1 MNQADQ
7 TLSRIVANIDPMS
20 LNDEYGRLP
29 SDFAYWSEK
38 YADSKKAFALAKVD
52 RDITRSR
59 LRMIARETIEVSG
72 KRATESMVDATVE
85 LDPAWL
91 EVKTKEIECEAE
103 SLRIHGVL
111 ESLRAKRDMLIQ
123 MGAQARAEMK
133 SF

>member
-1 MNQADQ
+1 MKQEDIALARTSVTIDE
-7 TLSRIVANIDPMS
+7 VA
-20 LNDEYGRLP
+20 LNEEYIRLP
-29 SDFAYWSEK
+29 SDFAYFSEL
-38 YADSKKAFALAKVD
+38 YANSKKAFAEAKLN

-85 LDPAWL
+85 LDPVWL

-103 SLRIHGVL
+103 AAYLYGVL
-111 ESLRAKRDMLIQ
+111 ESLRTKRDMLISL
-123 MGAQARAEMK
+123 GAHTRAEMK